1 MRRLGKLVDGNR
13 VAHRCCAV
21 MILAHPQAAL
31 APGSLLVLLA
41 ALLLDAAIGEL
52 PLVFRHL
59 PHPVVLVGRAIA
71 WFDHRLNREER
82 SETARRA
89 RGIAT
94 VVILVVAAALTG
106 LLIDR
111 LCRAVG
117 SGWLIELLVIAVLV
131 AQRSLFEHV
140 RAVAVALDEKG
151 LYAGREAVR
160 HIVGRDPMSLDEHGV
175 ARAGIESLAEN
186 FSDGVVAPV
195 FWTIL
200 CGLPGLF
207 VYKTVNTLD
216 SMIGHLSPRYR
227 SFGWAAA
234 RLDDVL
240 NLAPARLSG
249 LFLAAAAVLVP
260 QAQGGSALRI
270 MLRDA
275 GKHRSP
281 NAGWPEAALAGALDL
296 ALAGPRRYPERVVA
310 DPWIGGGRARATA
323 GDMYR
328 ALLIFVIA
336 CGLQGTAI
344 LILWLAIAHSAA

>member
-1 MRRLGKLVDGNR
+1 
-13 VAHRCCAV
+13 
-21 MILAHPQAAL
+21 MIFAHPQAAL
-31 APGSLLVLLA
+31 APGSLLILFA
-41 ALLLDAAIGEL
+41 ALLLDAAIGDL
-52 PLVFRHL
+52 PRLFRYL
-59 PHPVVLVGRAIA
+59 PHPVALIGRAIA

-82 SETARRA
+82 SEAARRA
-89 RGIAT
+89 RGIVT
-94 VVILVVAAALTG
+94 VAILALAAALAG
-106 LLIDR
+106 FLLDR
-111 LCRAVG
+111 LCRAFAT
-117 SGWLIELLVIAVLV
+117 GWLVELVVIAVLV

-140 RAVAVALDEKG
+140 RAVAVGLDENG
-151 LYAGREAVR
+151 LFAGREAVR

-200 CGLPGLF
+200 FGLPGLF

-234 RLDDVL
+234 RFDDLL
-240 NLAPARLSG
+240 NLIPARLSG
-249 LFLAAAAVLVP
+249 LFVAAAATLAP
-260 QAQGGSALRI
+260 QAQGGAALRI

-281 NAGWPEAALAGALDL
+281 NAGWPEAAIAGALDL
-296 ALAGPRRYPERVVA
+296 ALAGPRRYSERIVD
-310 DPWIGGGRARATA
+310 DPWIGEGRARATV

-328 ALLIFVIA
+328 ALLIYAIA
-336 CGLQGTAI
+336 CGLQGAAI
-344 LILWLAIAHSAA
+344 LALWLAIGRGAA